1 MPALGVGRW
10 GHLMMSLNI
19 VSMSVS
25 HSCPFCC
32 AVRMPVPRPE
42 PWEAPSRRGAGQG
55 DESMLARAGSHLLG
69 DGHRRPE
76 QRTMAGSH
84 PSASSLGDVTSIRAA
99 APRGEQ
105 PTRTHTKGS
114 ALKSRTG
121 ACLLPTACVSPRP
134 TDGRA
139 AAPAP
144 HRVQRDG
151 DAASR
156 CPWHLG
162 SSRLRTHVGKRLR
175 GCGVSLCQGCLGVT
189 ARGAA
194 QLLVPSQAGHVKRI
208 WVPPISGPGGKP
220 GR

>member
-1 MPALGVGRW
+1 MGSAL
-10 GHLMMSLNI
+10 
-19 VSMSVS
+19 
-25 HSCPFCC
+25 
-32 AVRMPVPRPE
+32 A
-42 PWEAPSRRGAGQG
+42 AQAGQG

-162 SSRLRTHVGKRLR
+162 SSRLRTHVGQRLR

-194 QLLVPSQAGHVKRI
+194 RLLVPSQAGHVKRI